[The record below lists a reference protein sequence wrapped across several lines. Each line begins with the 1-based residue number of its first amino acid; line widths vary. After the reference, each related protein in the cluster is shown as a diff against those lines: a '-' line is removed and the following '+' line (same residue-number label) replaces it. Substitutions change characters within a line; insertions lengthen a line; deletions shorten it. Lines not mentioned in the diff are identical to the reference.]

1 MSIEM
6 ESENGQ
12 YHCRTRLRFQR
23 KTACNSKPRRRGTRL
38 RPSFH
43 WSGQIDRVTVGY
55 VANGLRS
62 GVPYEL
68 AKRLAEAVPD
78 EYPEAPIVN

>member
-6 ESENGQ
+6 DSENGQ
-12 YHCRTRLRFQR
+12 YHAVLDFVPEKNCLQLKAMQAGNETTTVVPLV
-23 KTACNSKPRRRGTRL
+23 
-38 RPSFH
+38 
-43 WSGQIDRVTVGY
+43 GQIDAVTVGY

-78 EYPEAPIVN
+78 EYPDAPIAH